1 MWPRELRSAY
11 HKEEASVDKELE
23 ENRTSW
29 EIVKT
34 KGAAEAWEAR
44 TGRYAISVC

>member
-23 ENRTSW
+23 ENRTSH
-29 EIVKT
+29 
-34 KGAAEAWEAR
+34 R
-44 TGRYAISVC
+44 